1 MSMPKELRNP
11 QIIQEELSDLRAL
24 MKKEELLISKYPE
37 HAEIL
42 LAHDNSIKR
51 EQELIRELEVSS
63 KKPVIIYKL
72 AADFVSLN
80 NAPAQLVGKILVSM
94 QGLIYSLAG
103 ASVGRRSRREEEL
116 YLLNVNFKPGSVD
129 MEFSPAMLAPTF
141 DDMMEQTPVFNK
153 ASKFLG
159 ILPQRD
165 IEYPALKLEV
175 EKQIEDDRT
184 RITAL
189 NALLQLIPPL
199 GNEAEITFRNI
210 NGDATGTKLQD
221 SFLKDRVEKLLRE
234 EIKKHDVEV
243 FGVIQRFKDDAPA
256 PSFIVKDGHG
266 KFVKVRLPDEK
277 RDEVLD
283 YLHRRVPIRLTGAGN
298 KKKTL
303 EIFDLDEIEPN
314 TRLSIESVH
323 GIKFKSPLETQLS
336 YERHD
341 EESDYWVI
349 GNDEFG
355 AYGVDSTID
364 KAKEMFTEDLYCEYL
379 NYKDLSDDKLT
390 EKALDLKKKLIS
402 LFEG

>member
-1 MSMPKELRNP
+1 MPKELRNP

-24 MKKEELLISKYPE
+24 MKEEELLISKHPE

-165 IEYPALKLEV
+165 LEYPALKLEV

-210 NGDATGTKLQD
+210 DGEAPGTKLQD

-298 KKKTL
+298 KKKSL

-314 TRLSIESVH
+314 TRLSIESIH
-323 GIKFKSPLETQLS
+323 GIVFKSPLETQLS

-379 NYKDLSDDKLT
+379 TYKDLSDDKLT
-390 EKALDLKKKLIS
+390 EKALNLKKKLIR